1 MLQLLRQID
10 KATGY
15 IFIPPSNTTSGSSG
29 GSTDLLDNAYA
40 LFSTGAGGVPGWDI
54 HDVEE
59 RWGERKEEYDEL
71 EKEEWRKE
79 HEGRAQQQQQGDRM
93 E

>member
-15 IFIPPSNTTSGSSG
+15 IFVPPPSTTRGGSS
-29 GSTDLLDNAYA
+29 DLLDNAYA
-40 LFSTGAGGVPGWDI
+40 LFSTGAGDIPGWDVN
-54 HDVEE
+54 DVEE
-59 RWGERKEEYDEL
+59 RWGERKAHWDEA
-71 EKEEWRKE
+71 EKEQWQKE
-79 HEGRAQQQQQGDRM
+79 HDLGREKG

>member
-15 IFIPPSNTTSGSSG
+15 IFIPPSSTSGG

-40 LFSTGAGGVPGWDI
+40 LFSTGAGDVPGWDVN
-54 HDVEE
+54 DVEE
-59 RWGERKEEYDEL
+59 RWGERKAEWDEV
-71 EKEEWRKE
+71 EREEWKRE
-79 HEGRAQQQQQGDRM
+79 HERRAESGM
-93 E
+93 EQD